1 MQETQDHYSGL
12 AHECDVREFI
22 DDMAEVYS
30 WADII
35 ICRAGAMTIA
45 EIAAVGVASILVPY
59 PAAVDDHQT
68 ANGSFLV
75 DAGAAVMMKESDIT
89 ASDLAARLQNFDRE
103 KRALMA
109 LNARQVSKR
118 DATERVVTELIGVAA

>member
-1 MQETQDHYSGL
+1 VKCE
-12 AHECDVREFI
+12 VREFI

-30 WADII
+30 WADIVV
-35 ICRAGAMTIA
+35 CRSGAMTVA
-45 EIAAVGVASILVPY
+45 EIAAVGLASILIPY

-75 DAGAAVMMKESDIT
+75 DANAAVMIKERDIT
-89 ASDLAARLQNFDRE
+89 AADLAAQLQKFDRE
-103 KRALMA
+103 KLTLMA
-109 LNARQVSKR
+109 VNARQISKR